1 MHTLIGMKNQINGH
15 KSRTEELLG
24 AHGRGE
30 EYMGSL
36 KKGFQLL
43 LLIFRNT
50 RPRQEEGA
58 DSDKSTY
65 LEVRIIGIDDDTE
78 SELDVLPKYLTRI
91 TARSE
96 GILTDDAIEDN
107 DERGDGDIGRIW
119 WGDWIKFKSE
129 QGAYG

>member
-1 MHTLIGMKNQINGH
+1 M
-15 KSRTEELLG
+15 G

-43 LLIFRNT
+43 LLSFRNT

-119 WGDWIKFKSE
+119 
-129 QGAYG
+129 